1 MKANA
6 LARLCFPS
14 EEYSEIFFK
23 ALEPEV
29 RKPPTTRSRAILEK
43 EDDVLILKIEAKDT
57 VALRAAVNAY
67 LRWVSCIYDCLLMLS
82 KEE

>member
-14 EEYSEIFFK
+14 EKHLEIVCK
-23 ALEPEV
+23 ALEPEA
-29 RKPPTTRSRAILEK
+29 RKPPSMRSRAILEK

-57 VALRAAVNAY
+57 VALRATVNAY
-67 LRWVSCIYDCLLMLS
+67 LRWISSIYDCLLMLS